1 MAESAI
7 QVEDVS
13 KRYFRGAG
21 SGLGEGFRR
30 MIGRGRPENEVWAL
44 GGLSF
49 EVPYGEALGVIGPNG
64 AGKTT
69 LLKLLSGI
77 TVPTKGRL
85 AVNGKVSALLEVGAG
100 FHGELTGRENIFLN
114 GAILGIPR
122 REIERRFD
130 DIVEFSELG
139 EFLEMPLKRY
149 SSGMVVRLGFSVAV
163 HVDPEILLIDE
174 ILSVGDAAFRMKC
187 YERARALRDRA
198 GAVVFVSHDML
209 AVRNFCDRVIW
220 LEEGRIR
227 ASGDPG
233 EIVGRYLESARMR
246 VERLSLEGGVRR
258 NATILTVSRAEVL
271 GADERPRDAFRA
283 DERMIVRLHYEA
295 PERIERPR
303 FNVSISTGDGPP
315 ILTASQVVDGEG
327 PEFIEGAGHV
337 DCVFEDGLP
346 LLPGRY
352 QFCGCAYGDGGNVT
366 LLRWTTFTLFSIT
379 REGFGEVPP
388 ERAGGGRA
396 VVVGPV
402 RVKHRWHISG
412 AAGR

>member
-1 MAESAI
+1 MSEAAI
-7 QVEDVS
+7 RVEDVA

-21 SGLGEGFRR
+21 SGLAEGFRR
-30 MIGRGRPENEVWAL
+30 MLGRGRPENEVWAL
-44 GGLSF
+44 GGVSF

-77 TVPTKGRL
+77 TVPTRGRL
-85 AVNGKVSALLEVGAG
+85 AVSGKVSALLEVGAG

-174 ILSVGDAAFRMKC
+174 VLSVGDAAFRMKC

-220 LEEGRIR
+220 LEEGRVR
-227 ASGDPG
+227 ESGEPG
-233 EIVGRYLESARMR
+233 EIVGRYLESARVQ
-246 VERLSLEGGVRR
+246 VERLILKGGTR
-258 NATILTVSRAEVL
+258 TAEVFLNIPRTELL
-271 GADERPRDAFRA
+271 GGDEEPREAFRA
-283 DERMIVRLHYEA
+283 DERVTVRLHYEA

-303 FNVSISTGDGPP
+303 FNVSVSTGDGPP

-327 PEFIEGAGHV
+327 PEAIEGTGHI
-337 DCVFEDGLP
+337 DCVFEKGLP

-366 LLRWTTFTLFSIT
+366 LLRWTTFSLFSIT
-379 REGFGEVPP
+379 SEGFGEVPP
-388 ERAGGGRA
+388 ERAAGRST
-396 VVVGPV
+396 VVGPV
-402 RVKHRWHISG
+402 QAKHCWHESR
-412 AAGR
+412 AADR